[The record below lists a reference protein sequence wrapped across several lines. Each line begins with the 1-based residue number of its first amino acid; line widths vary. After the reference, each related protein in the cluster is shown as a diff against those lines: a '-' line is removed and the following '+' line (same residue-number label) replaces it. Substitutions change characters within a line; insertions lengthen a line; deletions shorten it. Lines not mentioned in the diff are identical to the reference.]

1 MVKIQRKVV
10 IVMES
15 TNTIEMMLQQGQ
27 NVLESMK
34 DLKRSAKKKGKVRSD
49 LYERFCANQHSFD
62 VYTYIDATLK
72 QLPEVQTFQQKLEL
86 YSENFAGVSTDYDK
100 EVDLKHMEITYEE
113 VVTSYDAMINALK

>member
-1 MVKIQRKVV
+1 MD
-10 IVMES
+10 S

-34 DLKRSAKKKGKVRSD
+34 DLNRSAKKKGKVRSD

-72 QLPEVQTFQQKLEL
+72 QLPEVQTFQLKLEL
-86 YSENFAGVSTDYDK
+86 YSENFTGVSTNYDK
-100 EVDLKHMEITYEE
+100 EVDLKHMENTYEE
-113 VVTSYDAMINALK
+113 VLTSYDAMINALR